1 MPTPPISKPA
11 REVRVVSEK
20 QALFRAAAEG
30 FVSAADSAVKARGA
44 FHVAL
49 SGGSTPKGLF
59 ELLASDAA
67 LRERVPWQKVRF
79 YWSDER
85 HCPPDH
91 PDSNFRMA
99 QLALL
104 SKVPVAEANVHRIHG
119 EDPDAGNAALE
130 YENEIKKS
138 VGAVGNAVPRFDLI
152 YLGMGPDGHT
162 ASLFPGTAALKEKKR
177 LVVSNHVEK
186 LSTDRITF
194 TAPLI
199 NAAACVIFLASGEDK
214 AGTLKDVLEGLYVPE
229 LLPSQLIRPA
239 NGRLLWLVD
248 RAAAAMLKQ
257 D

>member
-1 MPTPPISKPA
+1 MPTTPTSNPA
-11 REVRVVSEK
+11 REVRIVPDK
-20 QALFRAAAEG
+20 QALFRAAAEE
-30 FVSAADSAVKARGA
+30 FAAAADSAVKARGV

-59 ELLASDAA
+59 ELLASDTA
-67 LRERVPWQKVRF
+67 LRERVPWQKVHF

-99 QLALL
+99 QLVLL
-104 SKVPVAEANVHRIHG
+104 SKVPVVEANVHRIHG
-119 EDPDAGNAALE
+119 EDPDAAHAAFE
-130 YENEIKKS
+130 YENEVKNS
-138 VGAVGNAVPRFDLI
+138 VGAAGDEIPRFDLI

-162 ASLFPGTAALKEKKR
+162 ASLFPGTAAIKENQR

-199 NAAACVIFLASGEDK
+199 NAAAGVIFMASGDDK
-214 AGTLKDVLEGLYVPE
+214 AGTLKDVREGPYMPE
-229 LLPSQLIRPA
+229 ILPSQLIRPV

-248 RAAAAMLKQ
+248 LAAAAKLKQ